1 MKTKSFAFAILRILT
16 LWILVNYIVLNL
28 LSTIIAL
35 LEYNKEPNFQND
47 FFSYQF
53 IMPLFLL
60 IFWSIVSWFLW
71 FKADRLSNKLII
83 SETVENSIESFDAE
97 KFLSVALI
105 VLGFYFILHSI
116 PILIGNLL
124 NAFNYN
130 PVVSDLERNK
140 NLISIANPIITL
152 FIGLF
157 CVIQTKTTKRLF
169 NKLQKLGS

>member
-1 MKTKSFAFAILRILT
+1 MKTKSFAFAILRILS

-28 LSTIIAL
+28 LSTIVAFL
-35 LEYNKEPNFQND
+35 DYYKEQNFHSE
-47 FFSYQF
+47 FFSYQI

-71 FKADRLSNKLII
+71 FKADGLSNKLIV
-83 SETVENSIESFDAE
+83 SEMVENNIESFDSE
-97 KFLSVALI
+97 KFLSTALI

-130 PVVSDLERNK
+130 SVVSDLERNK

-157 CVIQTKTTKRLF
+157 CVMKTKTIKHLF
-169 NKLQKLGS
+169 NKLQKLGT